1 MIVFKKGKEV
11 DKSTLEE
18 KDEYEDE
25 SDLTE
30 LKYGFKEFESSYKY
44 GIISGDKILIQSKYE
59 GVEFLAYAPF
69 LYMKEVKNK
78 ELALFET
85 ENEYILMNVRN
96 AKEVAKF
103 DADYVGMSQTSS
115 FLKFS
120 QYETD
125 KYIVYNL
132 ITGEQKEFAGD
143 DVEIEL
149 GSNYI
154 TVEDDDKITYYNTK
168 LESIYTVED

>member
-1 MIVFKKGKEV
+1 
-11 DKSTLEE
+11 
-18 KDEYEDE
+18 
-25 SDLTE
+25 
-30 LKYGFKEFESSYKY
+30 
-44 GIISGDKILIQSKYE
+44 
-59 GVEFLAYAPF
+59 
-69 LYMKEVKNK
+69 
-78 ELALFET
+78 
-85 ENEYILMNVRN
+85 MNVRN

-120 QYETD
+120 QYEDYYETD

-132 ITGEQKEFAGD
+132 ITGEQKEFDGD
-143 DVEIEL
+143 VKIEL

-154 TVEDDDKITYYNTK
+154 TVEEDDKITYYNTK